1 MNYAFTLRVL
11 PWYSSF
17 PSKNLR
23 ISSEG
28 PNLRFFPRANEKPSS
43 SLPDT
48 TDDLIILFPF
58 LEDIIG
64 VPLYGFE
71 FTICFEKSLYGNRF
85 MEKSLYLKSL
95 YGFEFTICFENSIK
109 IHYLF
114 WDFNKNSLS
123 IREYTMSSLW
133 IYYLFYVFTT
143 FFANQQWTLF
153 VNSL

>member
-85 MEKSLYLKSL
+85 MEKSLYGEIAL
-95 YGFEFTICFENSIK
+95 FEIA
-109 IHYLF
+109 
-114 WDFNKNSLS
+114 
-123 IREYTMSSLW
+123 LW
-133 IYYLFYVFTT
+133 I
-143 FFANQQWTLF
+143 
-153 VNSL
+153 